1 MKKLFVCAM
10 ALAAFVSCS
19 KDDVALDGPALD
31 SQNKSISITI
41 LNGSGATRADGGIT
55 APGVGAVVDGQQ
67 TNQMASASAS
77 QLDVLFANSSGEI
90 LKVLPLVNNGSYTG
104 IDHGSDYSAEY
115 VPGTTGEQNT
125 YIWHNVP
132 WDVTQIAVV
141 RYYKGVAATET
152 TAAIP
157 ADITIVEKA
166 EGVTATNLSAVAAL
180 ATNPDL
186 NLTRELQ
193 DIVLYGVDTALEDL
207 NQTHEVD
214 GISYHYWKAEVKVTP
229 QLARFEVNN
238 IECEDLGYLNT
249 DGNNI
254 TYGFDEL
261 KVKNLTWVTDG
272 TVEKPA
278 ANATEYTAFKNGKD
292 ILGILYGRYSTTP
305 KVEGVTNTFPADGDV
320 ASRQAGNEDDI
331 QAGAGKVW
339 SWNVPAGTT
348 FDSMTVDLEAVAYDY
363 TLTAEGKN
371 VPLYITGLNES
382 TEKFTFAA
390 ANIYQMNLVFVEGNV
405 KDKDQLCVQVQVV
418 IDPWT
423 INTVR
428 PVFGQNG
435 SSSVPPQQ

>member
-19 KDDVALDGPALD
+19 KDDVAQGPALD

-55 APGVGAVVDGQQ
+55 TPGVGAVVDGQQ

-77 QLDVLFANSSGEI
+77 QLDVLFANSSGKI
-90 LKVLPLVNNGSYTG
+90 LKVLPLAATGTSDNDHTGIEDHDVPAGMYVADKTNGS
-104 IDHGSDYSAEY
+104 S
-115 VPGTTGEQNT
+115 NT

-141 RYYKGVAATET
+141 RYYKGAAATET
-152 TAAIP
+152 TAEIP
-157 ADITIVEKA
+157 ADITIN
-166 EGVTATNLSAVAAL
+166 EGTTLLADVAAL
-180 ATNPDL
+180 ATDPEL

-214 GISYHYWKAEVKVTP
+214 GISYHYWKAEVTVTP

-272 TVEKPA
+272 TVEEPA

-305 KVEGVTNTFPADGDV
+305 KVEGVTNTFPADGNV

-382 TEKFTFAA
+382 TEKFTFNA

-418 IDPWT
+418 INPWT

-435 SSSVPPQQ
+435 SSSVPDNAQ